1 MNTERLLLDAVL
13 REPEDD
19 TVRLAYADW
28 LDEQEPKRIE
38 LRSPI
43 GPGGKPKCPKCFNSM
58 QNAIPHGSPHHRRC
72 ASCKHVW
79 QFDGI
84 VLDDT
89 NSKRAAAIRWF
100 IANPDYHQS
109 VPITSFVPSLTEYAT
124 SGEVCGVW
132 HRGFGSEVRMRCAD
146 FMTHAAAIFSE
157 HPVTRVV
164 LTDREPA
171 QIDVYSGTS
180 YWRWWWN
187 GDRVSPDRQTLPTD
201 LYESLDGSFPSDSE
215 FGSRYA
221 YPSVENAN
229 LDLSRA
235 CVQFGRAAALRFR
248 EGKEASA
255 V

>member
-1 MNTERLLLDAVL
+1 MNTERMLLDAII

-19 TVRLAYADW
+19 TVRLAYAD
-28 LDEQEPKRIE
+28 
-38 LRSPI
+38 
-43 GPGGKPKCPKCFNSM
+43 F
-58 QNAIPHGSPHHRRC
+58 
-72 ASCKHVW
+72 
-79 QFDGI
+79 
-84 VLDDT
+84 LDDQPDAHEVCSNCNGVPDQQRFMRCVNWWQGRRNYIPEVKT
-89 NSKRAAAIRWF
+89 TCEKCDGRGYALGANAKRAHAIRWF

-146 FMTHAAAIFSE
+146 FMQHAAAIFSE

-164 LTDREPA
+164 LTDRVPA

-180 YWRWWWN
+180 YWRWWWSS
-187 GDRVSPDRQTLPTD
+187 DHVSPDRQTLPTD
-201 LYESLDGSFPSDSE
+201 LYERLDGSFPADSE
-215 FGSRYA
+215 LGSRYA

-235 CVQFGRAAALRFR
+235 CVQFGRAAALRVR
-248 EGKEASA
+248 EGKE
-255 V
+255 VC